1 VGTHHPALL
10 QKATSVNIGILAI
23 AVHLLICPAGWYQ
36 VYMGD
41 GYWNCLPKHSYG
53 SFRYPGLGIQLGHL
67 KDEK

>member
-1 VGTHHPALL
+1 M
-10 QKATSVNIGILAI
+10 NIGILVTI
-23 AVHLLICPAGWYQ
+23 VHLTICPAGWYQ

>member
-1 VGTHHPALL
+1 M
-10 QKATSVNIGILAI
+10 NIGILAI